1 MSLGAEILDKSVNH
15 IVAQRPSRYH
25 PGGLAHPCSMLAPTD
40 KQTDEDVGSRVDT
53 SPYRC
58 DY

>member
-15 IVAQRPSRYH
+15 MVAQRPSRYH
-25 PGGLAHPCSMLAPTD
+25 PGGLAHPCSHP
-40 KQTDEDVGSRVDT
+40 QINSTDEDVGSRVDT

-58 DY
+58 D

>member
-15 IVAQRPSRYH
+15 MVAQRPSRYH
-25 PGGLAHPCSMLAPTD
+25 PGGLAPPLDRTHRSNS
-40 KQTDEDVGSRVDT
+40 TDEDVGSRVDT

-58 DY
+58 D

>member
-15 IVAQRPSRYH
+15 MVAQRPSRYH
-25 PGGLAHPCSMLAPTD
+25 PGGLAHTPLRGRTHRNS
-40 KQTDEDVGSRVDT
+40 TDEDVGSRVDT

-58 DY
+58 D